1 MEHIIFIKYGELV
14 LKGKNKK
21 DFINCLYRN
30 LQHVLAEFTTI
41 HIKREHDACVISD
54 VNAKDYETILDVLK
68 RVPGIDLIIP
78 AYTTSKVFSDLSKD
92 IIKQL
97 KTLMVTKTTFKVS
110 GKRQDKTYELN
121 SMELAKKM
129 GGVIL
134 NNFPDFIVDVHKPNL
149 IVTIEIRKNGSI
161 FYFNRIRGCGGFP
174 LGINGRVLMLISG
187 GIDSPVAA
195 NLLLKKGFNVDFLTF
210 ISPPHT
216 DERALDKVR
225 TLRNIIT
232 MNGKLEKSKLYVVNF
247 TKLQHEIAHISNH
260 SYQITIMRRYFF
272 RIAYDLAK
280 KYKYDAIATGESLGQ
295 VASQTIESMQTIQNS
310 IGDFMV
316 LRPLLTYDKSEII
329 QLAKHYGTY
338 ETSILPFADSCSLFV
353 PTNPA
358 TKPTI
363 HTANKLESELELM
376 QSIYQ
381 TILDKYITIE

>member
-1 MEHIIFIKYGELV
+1 MERIIFIKYGELV

-30 LQHVLAEFTTI
+30 LLRVLADFNDI
-41 HIKREHDACVISD
+41 NIKREHDACVISD
-54 VNAKDYETILDVLK
+54 INNNDYESILNILK
-68 RVPGIDLIIP
+68 HVPGIELIIP
-78 AYTTSKVFSDLSKD
+78 AYTASKIFNDLSKD

-97 KTLMVTKTTFKVS
+97 ETLQIVKTTFKVN

-134 NNFPDFIVDVHKPNL
+134 DHFSHFKVDVHQPQL
-149 IVTIEIRKNGSI
+149 IITIEIRKNSSI
-161 FYFNRIRGCGGFP
+161 FYFSRIRGCGGFP
-174 LGINGRVLMLISG
+174 LGINGCVLMLISG

-225 TLRNIIT
+225 TLRRIIT
-232 MNGKLEKSKLYVVNF
+232 MDSKLEKSKLYVVNF

-272 RIAYDLAK
+272 RVAHDLAK

-329 QLAKHYGTY
+329 QLAKQYGTY

-353 PTNPA
+353 PTNPT

-363 HTANKLESELELM
+363 HTANRLESELELI